1 MVRTIVFLLGLAVA
15 LCNPFS
21 ANAQSEKRI
30 TILYDAFG
38 PPSSLKMDWGFAAL
52 IEYNGRRILFDT
64 GNNAKIFEHNVNQLN
79 VDLTRLDAVVISH
92 RHGDHTSGLNHL
104 MTVNPAV
111 KITPPWKAPI
121 SVRHHKPFSLEF
133 VRGAVRHA
141 QSENDCVPT
150 GGRNKP
156 CRP

>member
-1 MVRTIVFLLGLAVA
+1 MPRSILFLLSLAVA

-21 ANAQSEKRI
+21 AKAQGEKRI

-92 RHGDHTSGLNHL
+92 RHGDHTSGLSHL
-104 MTVNPAV
+104 VRVNPSV
-111 KITPPWKAPI
+111 KIYAPEEAAYFNGPTPLAFIQCTPA
-121 SVRHHKPFSLEF
+121 
-133 VRGAVRHA
+133 
-141 QSENDCVPT
+141 
-150 GGRNKP
+150 
-156 CRP
+156 CRRT